1 MKYIWIGISLVTIVV
16 IVYFITSKK
25 SGQVEPPKDNK
36 KPMIIV
42 EPTSTPSQSLSPTS
56 TPVPTTAAPVP
67 TTAPQFTN
75 WTPYGSTIFTS
86 PTQSSFQVGVC
97 DINGVQYRQCQYGS
111 VTLTEYMNC
120 SAKEQL
126 TNFAGTWDTCVI
138 DGINYGPVKIAD
150 GYGGSYPTITAGS
163 IPFPADWATPPTL
176 VFNDVLNVQNS
187 MIRSVDNS
195 INEYIGQ
202 VAIYYNYYKGE
213 RIAIRVGTKGSN
225 YYLSRNLNKSNKGYD
240 TISGNIYN
248 NVTLTPG
255 SILNVVS
262 DGSFVITPTAAPV
275 PTTAAPV
282 PTTAAPV
289 PTPSQT
295 PFFATTAP
303 KTTVAPTSSPSPTT
317 VAPTSS
323 PSPTTMAPT
332 SSPSP
337 TTMAPTSSPSPTTV
351 APTAAPTASPLNW
364 TPYGATIFT
373 SRTESSF
380 QVGACDENGVQY
392 RQTISGSPTLSEYMN
407 CGNTGGLTFA
417 GIWDTCIIRG
427 IDYGPVTFAD
437 QRPNPTITAGTTPF
451 PENWST
457 PTLIRYDNDSYQDS
471 AQSSSNVRY
480 ARIRSFEKNIPSKYA
495 INDIIGQV
503 VIYYNRGER
512 VAIRIGTKGS
522 NCYLSRNLNKLN
534 QGYTTITGNIHNN
547 FTTSTSPIVL
557 NVVSDGSLY

>member
-1 MKYIWIGISLVTIVV
+1 MKYIWIGISLVAIVV

-120 SAKEQL
+120 SAKGL

-317 VAPTSS
+317 V
-323 PSPTTMAPT
+323 
-332 SSPSP
+332 
-337 TTMAPTSSPSPTTV
+337 V
-351 APTAAPTASPLNW
+351 PTAAPTASPLNW